1 MISPDDINES
11 TDYRAAVGAA
21 AGSFLLTVA
30 GILSL
35 YLLWTI
41 KEAVEVLTR

>member
-1 MISPDDINES
+1 MISSDNVNAT

-21 AGSFLLTVA
+21 AGSFLLSVA

-41 KEAVEVLTR
+41 KEAVEVLAR